1 MQAVQVQGVAPVART
16 EEVAPLQG
24 LELFKEADEG
34 LPQLDVIFIDRKV
47 VYGIS
52 RADCTQMRV
61 RGVWCV

>member
-52 RADCTQMRV
+52 RADES
-61 RGVWCV
+61 